1 MDPLDQKPTVVDPE
15 EVALKMKLEY
25 SRGVKDR
32 TTRILEAVDELCW
45 KLEKPD
51 LDIDAFMREAADLIS
66 RHLAIASV
74 AIAVRDPVDNL
85 YRYKVVTG
93 LEKEVAEAF
102 KNLVYTK
109 EQLENMPYPNHGISS
124 HTKLYLS
131 EEHPYTEGEELTYSR
146 PALIGMKRRS
156 ATDSLEADYLCVYFY
171 GQDGDMLGWMDIS
184 GTRLRKLPDATTIRW
199 IELIASILGLA
210 LRLKR

>member
-1 MDPLDQKPTVVDPE
+1 MNPIDEKPMVVSPE
-15 EVALKMKLEY
+15 EVVLKMRLDY
-25 SRGVKDR
+25 SRGVKDL
-32 TTRILEAVDELCW
+32 TTRILEAVDEFCW

-51 LDIDAFMREAADLIS
+51 LDLEAFMREATDLIS
-66 RHLAIASV
+66 RHLGIASV

-93 LEKEVAEAF
+93 LEEEIAEAF

-109 EQLENMPYPNHGISS
+109 EQLENLPYPDHEISG

-131 EEHPYTEGEELTYSR
+131 EDHPYSDGEEFTYRR
-146 PALIGMKRRS
+146 PGLIGMKRRS
-156 ATDSLEADYLCVYFY
+156 VTDSLEADYLCVYFY

-184 GTRLRKLPDATTIRW
+184 GTRLRKLPDATTIKW
-199 IELIASILGLA
+199 IELIAGILGLA